1 MMTQEEIREATR
13 NMRNRTANL
22 ERAGDYWTEDE
33 KSQLRE
39 LFERGVGLSEIAIR
53 LQRTEPAVNQQTEKM
68 DLYRRGSNP
77 CRRKS
82 EPKTPVCLCD
92 TCELDKSACP
102 RCGACDTTQEA
113 E

>member
-33 KSQLRE
+33 KNQLRE

-53 LQRTEPAVNQQTEKM
+53 LQRTEPAVSQQTEKM
-68 DLYRRGSNP
+68 DLYGRGANP
-77 CRRKS
+77 SRRKS
-82 EPKTPVCLCD
+82 GPKPPACLCD

-102 RCGACDTTQEA
+102 RCGACGNTQEA